1 VSGNGEADSEETAPR
16 PQLAAAFR
24 DLDAYEGLVG
34 ATRAYLRTLRLSDPP
49 TDVLARAASL
59 VQQATALLAA
69 HPGDADRLHGAT
81 GPFVPTTGSRKPAGE
96 TLDWH
101 FSFSP
106 VVGPLCPQ
114 SPPIEMT
121 FDGERIRGRAV
132 VDARFGGPPHTVHGG
147 VVALIFDELLGNT
160 NYCLGMGAMTGT
172 LSVRYERPTPLDREL
187 ELAGWLDRVEGRK
200 IFTRGTISS
209 DGAVTA
215 SAEGVFVRVSRAD
228 VLPTIAPATRAS
240 GGGSG
245 SAG

>member
-1 VSGNGEADSEETAPR
+1 
-16 PQLAAAFR
+16 
-24 DLDAYEGLVG
+24 LVR
-34 ATRAYLRTLRLSDPP
+34 ATRAYLSRLRLSDPP
-49 TDVLARAASL
+49 ADVLGRVASL
-59 VQQATALLAA
+59 VQEATELLAA
-69 HPGDADRLHGAT
+69 HPGDVERMHGAT
-81 GPFVPTTGSRKPAGE
+81 GPFVPTTGRRKDAGE

-106 VVGPLCPQ
+106 VVGPLNPQ

-172 LSVRYERPTPLDREL
+172 LQIRYQRPTPLDREL

-200 IFTRGTISS
+200 IFTRGTISV
-209 DGAVTA
+209 DGEVTA
-215 SAEGVFVRVSRAD
+215 SAEGVFLQVQRAD
-228 VLPTIAPATRAS
+228 VLR
-240 GGGSG
+240 GVRR
-245 SAG
+245 

>member
-1 VSGNGEADSEETAPR
+1 MSDAARD
-16 PQLAAAFR
+16 QLAAALQ
-24 DLDAYEGLVG
+24 DLDAYERAV
-34 ATRAYLRTLRLSDPP
+34 AVTREFLTTLRLSDPP
-49 TDVLARAASL
+49 ADALERAARL
-59 VQQATALLAA
+59 VQEATALLSA
-69 HPGDADRLHGAT
+69 HPGDGERLHGAT
-81 GPFVPTTGSRKPAGE
+81 GPFVPTTGGRKPVGE

-114 SPPIEMT
+114 SPPIEMV

-172 LSVRYERPTPLDREL
+172 LSIRYERPTPLDREL
-187 ELAGWLDRVEGRK
+187 ELSGWLDRVEGRK
-200 IFTRGTISS
+200 IFTRGTIAV

-228 VLPTIAPATRAS
+228 LPSASASVTRAS
-240 GGGSG
+240 GSASG
-245 SAG
+245 SSR